1 MRRFLPILFAALML
15 SSAVSCHQE
24 TNTAPDTDSTALSI
38 ALLPVMDCLPF
49 YVADSLGLFDSL
61 GVNVRLC
68 TYEAAMDAD
77 TAFQRGRADG
87 IVTDLVK
94 AVAWRSQGDSLRVIY
109 STRLHLSLVTAHAAR
124 IREAKSIKE
133 KVIGITR
140 NSALDYMADTILREN
155 GMIPKDLNRPQIN
168 NIELR
173 QRMVDQNQY
182 DGALLPE
189 PYAAQSVANGAKR
202 ILSSDDLPNFNPLLA
217 LVFRDSV
224 ILSRRE
230 ELRLVLQACDRAC
243 DYINSHRELPHNG
256 MARFLPLAN
265 AVEDSIVQVPA
276 FAPSSLPPDSLL
288 TNIRT
293 WCRSRTLLGRDT
305 TRVVIEIK

>member
-1 MRRFLPILFAALML
+1 MRRIQPFLLAALML
-15 SSAVSCHQE
+15 ASAVSCHRE
-24 TNTAPDTDSTALSI
+24 AESAPDTDSTALSI

-61 GVNVRLC
+61 GVSVRLC

-77 TAFQRGRADG
+77 TAFQRGRVDG

-94 AVAWRSQGDSLRVIY
+94 AVTWRSRGDSLRALRCA
-109 STRLHLSLVTAHAAR
+109 RLNLSLVTAHAAR

-140 NSALDYMADTILREN
+140 NSALDYMADIILREN

-202 ILSSDDLPNFNPLLA
+202 ILSSGDLPNLNPLLA
-217 LVFRDSV
+217 LVFRDSA

-230 ELRLVLQACDRAC
+230 DLLRVLRACDRAC
-243 DYINSHRELPHNG
+243 DYINSRREMPRNG
-256 MARFLPLAN
+256 LTRFLPLAN
-265 AVEDSIVQVPA
+265 AVEDSLVQVPA
-276 FAPSSLPPDSLL
+276 FAPSALPPDSLL
-288 TNIRT
+288 TSIRT

-305 TRVVIEIK
+305 ARVVTEIK